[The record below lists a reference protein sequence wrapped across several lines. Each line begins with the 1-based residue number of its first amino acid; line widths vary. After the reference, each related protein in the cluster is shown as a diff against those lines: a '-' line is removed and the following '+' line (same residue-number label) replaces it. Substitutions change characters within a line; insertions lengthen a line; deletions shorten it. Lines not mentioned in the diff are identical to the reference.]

1 MIRRMSRLA
10 VLLLALAGCGGD
22 VPALDPGFAGGAA
35 RGTAYPD
42 LVPAEGLL
50 AAAAGRRL
58 DPREARGMAAR
69 AATLRQKAR
78 ALGGPVIDDA
88 TRRRLQDALARHRG
102 A

>member
-10 VLLLALAGCGGD
+10 VLLLALAGCGGN
-22 VPALDPGFAGGAA
+22 VPVLDPAFANGAA
-35 RGTAYPD
+35 RGTAYPE

-58 DPREARGMAAR
+58 DPAEARGMAAR
-69 AATLRQKAR
+69 AAALRQKAE
-78 ALGGPVIDDA
+78 ALGGSVIDAA
-88 TRRRLQDALARHRG
+88 TRKRLQDALARHRG